1 MTRARAINNA
11 RDRGR
16 SEAEARLGL
25 SVPVARGSLHER
37 AGSVFRSLPYCSR
50 EPREAQLYSARN
62 HLVVIRRSP
71 KASDSRVD
79 VVVLMYWSTALS
91 SGVKL
96 TCARACAPSQGTL
109 TASLRHP
116 STNTITGVNDPH
128 TYLNL
133 FVAWFLRLP
142 FPRVFTSTTSLL
154 RLRLLAPLK
163 LLCNSWPADNIFPAS
178 TSR

>member
-79 VVVLMYWSTALS
+79 VVVLMYWSTAFS
-91 SGVKL
+91 SGVKVDL
-96 TCARACAPSQGTL
+96 RPSLRPESRHSHGIL
-109 TASLRHP
+109 TA
-116 STNTITGVNDPH
+116 
-128 TYLNL
+128 
-133 FVAWFLRLP
+133 P
-142 FPRVFTSTTSLL
+142 FHEYDHWSE
-154 RLRLLAPLK
+154 
-163 LLCNSWPADNIFPAS
+163 
-178 TSR
+178 